1 MRESNV
7 LGIKKRNPRAN
18 GDDMLF
24 LIVTL
29 AKARVF
35 FILRQFSC

>member
-7 LGIKKRNPRAN
+7 LGIKKDPRAN